1 MKSIRLIGLALV
13 PLLAAPAVFAQ
24 EAVSAAT
31 DNDGTPHGVAT
42 NSTTG
47 GDADAAFKRWSVV
60 GSWTLMKPSSR
71 PLDHSDLDFDGDS
84 APTISASF
92 FATPNIAVE
101 LWGAADKFTNDV
113 SDSAG
118 KFGSVKQLPL
128 AISGQYHFGTPDKV
142 FRPFV
147 GVGYYQSNF
156 SNEQLGSVPGTH
168 IGVADAKGAIGTIGL
183 DMNITPNWFARVDA
197 RYLDGSPELQIN
209 GKGTGEDLDLNPWT
223 VGIGVGARF

>member
-1 MKSIRLIGLALV
+1 MKIRLLGLALV
-13 PLLAAPAVFAQ
+13 PLLAAPPVFAQ

-47 GDADAAFKRWSVV
+47 GDADAAYKRWAVV
-60 GSWTLMKPSSR
+60 GSATMLQPSSR
-71 PLDHSDLDFDGDS
+71 PLKGTSLDVDGDT
-84 APTISASF
+84 APTISASYY
-92 FATPNIAVE
+92 ATPNIAVE
-101 LWGAADKFTNDV
+101 LWGAADKFKHDV

-118 KFGSVKQLPL
+118 KIGSVDQQPL

-156 SNEQLGSVPGTH
+156 SNEKLGGAPGEH
-168 IGVADAKGAIGTIGL
+168 VAVDDAKGAIGTVGL
-183 DMNITPNWFARVDA
+183 DMNINPNWFARVDA
-197 RYLDGSPELQIN
+197 RYLDGSPDVKIN
-209 GKGTGEDLDLNPWT
+209 GSRTGQDLDLNPWT
-223 VGIGVGARF
+223 VGVGIGARF